1 MVGFL
6 SLKLPPRIT
15 GYCTDKIASD
25 EMVLEILGIL
35 EVADKNWDVF
45 LKKNE
50 NLPAPIS
57 TFYLCNYHTC
67 VCVCA

>member
-1 MVGFL
+1 MIFLLSAMVGFL

-45 LKKNE
+45 FKKKMKIY
-50 NLPAPIS
+50 PPR
-57 TFYLCNYHTC
+57 
-67 VCVCA
+67 